1 MALFRTPSRPLFT
14 PHVLH
19 GRQLQNV
26 ILIASCLILLLFFI
40 YRHEKPAPP
49 DFLPYQ
55 TYPLTDDF
63 THHTVTD
70 FFPKS
75 ESTGINSTEDIC
87 RSFPKHVLSRIQPVL
102 KTGHGDN
109 KERLDAQMDSTSA
122 CFTPDE
128 LIIFSDLGEDIRNH
142 RAIDILA
149 DLPSS
154 HYNATTFKMW
164 GEYLSQKE
172 MQRRGI
178 LDTEAQTEHING
190 WALDK
195 FKFLPMM
202 ERAWAMKP
210 NRDFYVFYET
220 DT

>member
-1 MALFRTPSRPLFT
+1 MALFRALSRPLFT
-14 PHVLH
+14 PPVLH
-19 GRQLQNV
+19 SRLLQNI
-26 ILIASCLILLLFFI
+26 ILIAFCLIFLSFVLFRQREPDATQLLP
-40 YRHEKPAPP
+40 H
-49 DFLPYQ
+49 Q
-55 TYPLTDDF
+55 TYPQTDDF
-63 THHTVTD
+63 THPTVTD
-70 FFPKS
+70 FLPKS
-75 ESTGINSTEDIC
+75 KLTGASSIDELC

-109 KERLDAQMDSTSA
+109 KEKLDAQMDSTSA

-128 LIIFSDLGEDIRNH
+128 LIIFSDLDENIRNH
-142 RAIDILA
+142 RAIDVLA
-149 DLPSS
+149 HLPNS

-172 MQRRGI
+172 MQANGT
-178 LDTEAQTEHING
+178 LDTEAQMGHING